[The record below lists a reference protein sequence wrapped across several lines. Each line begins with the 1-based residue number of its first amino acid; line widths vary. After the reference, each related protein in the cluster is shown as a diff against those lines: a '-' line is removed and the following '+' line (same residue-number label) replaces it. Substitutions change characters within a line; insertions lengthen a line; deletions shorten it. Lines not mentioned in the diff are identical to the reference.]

1 MKRTRKLVSPHLT
14 FPSWF
19 VPLGLSSN
27 SHAPPSCRRRHLPIL
42 SQLGCQRGC
51 LVAAP
56 ATASRRR
63 LERSLS
69 LLCLHIYPIN
79 ILNIKSSSFIILRIK
94 LNSTLFHIQ
103 QSIDIIWGI
112 SFSWICSFV
121 DLFFNLLSLR
131 HCVSN

>member
-1 MKRTRKLVSPHLT
+1 MKRTRKLVSPHPS

-19 VPLGLSSN
+19 IPLGLSSN

-63 LERSLS
+63 LERLLS
-69 LLCLHIYPIN
+69 LLFLHIYPIN

-94 LNSTLFHIQ
+94 LNSTLFQ

-112 SFSWICSFV
+112 SSSPIYDRICSFV
-121 DLFFNLLSLR
+121 ELFFSSLR
-131 HCVSN
+131 HRVGN